1 MVHRHARKA
10 LIVASVALAFA
21 SCSGRNS
28 SNAAPSFSTIPA
40 QTVAGGTTF
49 TFDLESYVDDR
60 EDADTA
66 LTFTV
71 VSGGGSVAFGTPS
84 GGVTPVEYTNEFD
97 TMGTYD
103 VTVRATDTSGK
114 QTDVTFE
121 VTVTSARLAAVQ
133 QDSSGLVLLDVD
145 TNALVQVVAAAN
157 QPTFVGGTPGGC
169 AIYQLGTGATKQ
181 LWFYNLATRAS
192 TRLAADKTHVT
203 YVAQTSTGRI
213 VYTTGSTS
221 DTDLWIYNPTTGLTT
236 EISAQSG
243 AVDGNAMVTTADL
256 VFYERESSG
265 QKDVYS
271 FDPTLATSTAIASA
285 SSNEVLRGTLNSG
298 AVVFTRIGGNGETDL
313 YYWSSTTGVVEVGG
327 DLGTTEQTQSKT
339 YKGHTSDNKV
349 VFELA
354 ATLGTDLYVWS
365 PATGTTRTIAT
376 NSEDDLFEAVTAADG
391 VVYRRENSGT
401 DNDLFVY
408 DWTAN
413 SSATV
418 RATADDE
425 RYAGSLS
432 DGDVVVQVTASSDSS
447 VDLYVFDTS
456 LASIA
461 TIGNA
466 GTDAY
471 TFRAVLDDDA
481 IVYTHDAATPVLL
494 VYASGSS
501 TTVATGNAP
510 TFAGETEG
518 GDFCFEQT
526 TSGNTDLFLW
536 DASGTTVVTIG
547 NDAGDEAFMAW
558 TEANTVLFTRVTT
571 GNTNADLFVWD
582 GTTATQLTDE
592 DTASL
597 RYDHEV
603 VGQFDA
609 SN

>member
-10 LIVASVALAFA
+10 AFVTSLALVFA
-21 SCSGRNS
+21 SCSGSNS
-28 SNAAPSFSTIPA
+28 SNAAPSFSTVPA
-40 QTVAGGTTF
+40 QSVAGGTTF
-49 TFDLESYVDDR
+49 TFDLESYVSDR

-66 LTFTV
+66 LTFSV
-71 VSGGGSVAFGTPS
+71 VSGGGSIAFGTPS
-84 GGVTPVEYTNEFD
+84 GGVTPVEYSHEFD
-97 TMGTYD
+97 TLGTYD
-103 VTVRATDTSGK
+103 VTVRATDTAGK
-114 QTDVTFE
+114 QTDLTFE
-121 VTVTSARLAAVQ
+121 VTVTSARLAAVR

-145 TNALVQVVAAAN
+145 TNSLVQVVSAAN

-169 AIYQLGTGATKQ
+169 AIYQLGSGATKQ
-181 LWFYNLATRAS
+181 LWFYNLATRGS
-192 TRLAADKTHVT
+192 TRLAANKTHVT
-203 YVAQTSTGRI
+203 FVAQTSTGRI
-213 VYTTGSTS
+213 VYTTGAST

-243 AVDGNAMVTTADL
+243 AIDGNAMVTTADL
-256 VFYERESSG
+256 VFYERETSG

-271 FDPTLATSTAIASA
+271 FDPSLATSTAIATA
-285 SSNEVLRGTLNSG
+285 SSNEVLRGTLNNG
-298 AVVFTRIGGNGETDL
+298 AVAFTRIGGSGETDL
-313 YYWSSTTGVVEVGG
+313 FYWSAATGVVEVGG
-327 DLGTTEQTQSKT
+327 DLGATEQAQSKT

-354 ATLGTDLYVWS
+354 ATLGSDLYVWN

-376 NSEDDLFEAVTAADG
+376 NSEDDLFEAVTDANG
-391 VVYRRENSGT
+391 IVFRRENSVS
-401 DNDLFVY
+401 DNDLYVY

-413 SSATV
+413 STDTI
-418 RATADDE
+418 RATSDDE

-432 DGDVVVQVTASSDSS
+432 NGDVVVQVTAASDSS
-447 VDLYVFDTS
+447 LDLYVFDVSGAS
-456 LASIA
+456 LA
-461 TIGNA
+461 TIGA
-466 GTDAY
+466 TGADDF
-471 TFRAVLDDDA
+471 TFRAVLADDA
-481 IVYTHDAATPVLL
+481 IVYTHDAATPLL
-494 VYASGSS
+494 RVYASATS
-501 TTVATGNAP
+501 TTVATGDAP

-526 TSGNTDLFLW
+526 SAGNTDLFLW

-547 NDAGDEAFMAW
+547 NAAGDEAFMAW

-592 DTASL
+592 DTAEL
-597 RYDHEV
+597 RYDHAV